1 MAKAAEL
8 RIKVTEL
15 RSNDGDVHVAV
26 YDRPESFPKGGA
38 MAAEKVMPASPDG
51 VLAAF
56 AGLAPGAYAVAV
68 YHDENAN
75 HDFDQ
80 GIFGIPLEGYA
91 FSNGAAV
98 FLGPPDFAE
107 AAVRLGSEGTEIII
121 PMTY

>member
-1 MAKAAEL
+1 M
-8 RIKVTEL
+8 TGL
-15 RSNDGDVHVAV
+15 RSGDGDVHVAV
-26 YDRPESFPKGGA
+26 YDSPETFPDSGE
-38 MAAEKVMPASPDG
+38 MAAEAVVPARSDG

-56 AGLAPGAYAVAV
+56 PGLAPGTYAVAV

-80 GIFGIPLEGYA
+80 GIFGVPLEGYA
-91 FSNGAAV
+91 FSNGASV

-107 AAVRLGSEGTEIII
+107 AAVRLGSEGAEITI